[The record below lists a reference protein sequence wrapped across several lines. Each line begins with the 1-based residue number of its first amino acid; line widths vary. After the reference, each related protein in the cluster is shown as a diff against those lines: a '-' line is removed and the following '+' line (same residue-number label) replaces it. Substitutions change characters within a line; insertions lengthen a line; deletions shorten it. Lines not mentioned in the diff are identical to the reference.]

1 MAHFLAGV
9 ALGDYEFR
17 LATVPRYPK
26 NDSVGVV
33 NYENGY
39 PAGVLVVIEDRTNGK
54 IGMVLS
60 GGDFME
66 ELEDALDP
74 LFLAGQGCASLS
86 FLLRHSDKI
95 VWHDIF
101 ISLEV
106 NRVFVDKAIIVDIDG
121 TVVDT
126 SERLAY
132 VLSKA
137 PLGSHDFYRIF
148 LSGQLFHMD
157 KPLPKARECLLEMAK
172 TNHIIYLSGR
182 RAGTEEDTRKQ
193 LESGGFPKGDI
204 HLRRSGKT
212 LDFKTEKVRELA
224 KSFDIVCAIGDT
236 SEDIVAY
243 QAAGVKDTRL
253 VLTNM
258 DWLDCPCEGG
268 KHG

>member
-172 TNHIIYLSGR
+172 TNHIIYPQVAGPGPR
-182 RAGTEEDTRKQ
+182 RIPVSSWRAVASPRGTYI
-193 LESGGFPKGDI
+193 LGGAA
-204 HLRRSGKT
+204 RRSTSRLRK
-212 LDFKTEKVRELA
+212 
-224 KSFDIVCAIGDT
+224 CA
-236 SEDIVAY
+236 
-243 QAAGVKDTRL
+243 
-253 VLTNM
+253 N
-258 DWLDCPCEGG
+258 WLRASI
-268 KHG
+268 

>member
-1 MAHFLAGV
+1 V
-9 ALGDYEFR
+9 D
-17 LATVPRYPK
+17 
-26 NDSVGVV
+26 
-33 NYENGY
+33 GY
-39 PAGVLVVIEDRTNGK
+39 PAGVFVVIKDGTDGE
-54 IGMVLS
+54 IGVVLG

-66 ELEDALDP
+66 ELEDTFDLV
-74 LFLAGQGCASLS
+74 FLAWQGLASVS
-86 FLLRHSDKI
+86 FLLRCGDI
-95 VWHDIF
+95 INWHDIF
-101 ISLEV
+101 ITLDV

-157 KPLPKARECLLEMAK
+157 KPLPRARECLLEMAK

-182 RAGTEEDTRKQ
+182 RAGTEEETRKQ

-224 KSFDIVCAIGDT
+224 KKFDIVCAIGDT
-236 SEDIVAY
+236 PEDIVAY

-258 DWLDCPCEGG
+258 DWIDCPCEGD